1 MEELLIKNLI
11 KDNLLDFDK
20 LIKKNYRHIG
30 LTEVEAFFL
39 MELYALKEKGI
50 RSLNPKSLT
59 ENMSLSEKN
68 VTDLLDSM
76 MQRNYLS
83 FNIKENNKG
92 KTTESFSLDQTIKKI
107 IDYYKNRID
116 KNIVNTDNKHNTD
129 ENEIA
134 DILETQLQRQL
145 KPLEVEIIIKWIKD
159 YNYKKDEIKDAIID
173 AVKAGKISISYID
186 GILLKKKQN
195 KETKVIKTNRKKSRV
210 LMVRVGKWSGKN

>member
-11 KDNLLDFDK
+11 EDNLLDFDK

-30 LTEVEAFFL
+30 LTEVEAFFI
-39 MELYALKEKGI
+39 MELNALKQKGI
-50 RSLNPKSLT
+50 KSLNPNNLT
-59 ENMSLSEKN
+59 KNMSLSETD

-83 FNIKENNKG
+83 FEINEDKNG
-92 KTTESFSLDQTIKKI
+92 KMTESFSLDQTIKKV
-107 IDYYKNRID
+107 IDYYKRRINN
-116 KNIVNTDNKHNTD
+116 KIINTKKEHDTD

-145 KPLEVEIIIKWIKD
+145 KPLEVEIIIKWIKE
-159 YNYKKDEIKDAIID
+159 YNYSKAEIKDAIID

-195 KETKVIKTNRKKSRV
+195 NESKVIKTNRKKSKV
-210 LMVRVGKWSGKN
+210 LKDFLDS

>member
-20 LIKKNYRHIG
+20 LIKKNYRNIG
-30 LTEVEAFFL
+30 LTEIEAFFL

-50 RSLNPKSLT
+50 KSLNPKNLT
-59 ENMSLSEKN
+59 KNMSLSEN
-68 VTDLLDSM
+68 DVTDLLDSM

-83 FNIKENNKG
+83 FDIKENNKG
-92 KTTESFSLDQTIKKI
+92 KMTESFSLDQTIKKI

-116 KNIVNTDNKHNTD
+116 KGIVNTTKKHETD

-145 KPLEVEIIIKWIKD
+145 KPLEVEVIIKWIKE
-159 YNYKKDEIKDAIID
+159 YNYSKEKIKDAIID
-173 AVKAGKISISYID
+173 AVKAGKITISYID

-195 KETKVIKTNRKKSRV
+195 KDTSVVNTNRKKSKV
-210 LMVRVGKWSGKN
+210 LKDFLDS